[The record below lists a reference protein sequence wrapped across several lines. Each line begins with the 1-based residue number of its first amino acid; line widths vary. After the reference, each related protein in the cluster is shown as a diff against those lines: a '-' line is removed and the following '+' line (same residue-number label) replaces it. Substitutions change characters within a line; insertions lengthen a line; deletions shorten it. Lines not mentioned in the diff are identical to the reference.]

1 MVLEV
6 AVLFVKSGLEA
17 DFERDFKTASS
28 IISSIGGYKS
38 HQLQKCVEVEN
49 KYILL
54 VQWQHLEN
62 HTIGFRSSDKYLL
75 WKNLLHHY
83 YDPFPIVEHYEVVF
97 ENKL

>member
-28 IISSIGGYKS
+28 IISSIGGYI
-38 HQLQKCVEVEN
+38 EVEN

-54 VQWQHLEN
+54 VQWQKLED